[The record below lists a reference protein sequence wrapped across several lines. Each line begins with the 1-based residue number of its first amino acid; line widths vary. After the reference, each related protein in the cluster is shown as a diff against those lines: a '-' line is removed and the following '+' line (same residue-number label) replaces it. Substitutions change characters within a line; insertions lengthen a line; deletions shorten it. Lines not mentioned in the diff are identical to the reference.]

1 MSNICALCSQL
12 LPTDGKFLTCMLCKR
27 GYHLGKN
34 CSAVTEGTYTKMSI
48 ERREAWSCQA
58 CKQSGA
64 ATSDASFSHQLTSV
78 SQKLDQLTTTVG
90 ALVVKVE
97 ELLVFKST
105 AERLAETV
113 GEVQK
118 SIEFLSTKYDSVLSA
133 VSDNQAELGKLRAH
147 CESLSTVSAQ
157 AATIHSMNTEI
168 NALEQFTRR
177 CNFEIH
183 GLPVERNE
191 NLMSILGK
199 VAGKLGIEFQPSD
212 VAVVHRLPARMDS
225 IPAIIVQAH
234 TVAIKQKWLDARK
247 GLPKLVLD
255 GMVPNPRLYFND
267 NLTRANRDL
276 FRQARMRGREKEY
289 KFVWTRDGK
298 VLARK
303 AEGSPLVR
311 IDTLMDLEKLV

>member
-1 MSNICALCSQL
+1 
-12 LPTDGKFLTCMLCKR
+12 
-27 GYHLGKN
+27 
-34 CSAVTEGTYTKMSI
+34 MSI

-58 CKQSGA
+58 CKKSGA